1 MFYVYLV
8 ISAALVPILDNFF
21 PILRQSYS
29 VWLVPVLFIG
39 FFAALIILH
48 LLAFV
53 ITILLIR
60 EDSPPDR
67 FSRSFRTFVRFTLP
81 MAFKLARVHIHMTG
95 EENIPENTRCLF
107 VANHLHEFD
116 PAVMVAMLPD
126 AELGFI
132 GKKEIRQLYP
142 PIARAM
148 NKLHCLF
155 IDRENNREAVKT
167 ILAAAQLLKND
178 TVSVG
183 LFPEGYC
190 SKDGELQP
198 MRSGSFKI
206 AYRAQVPVV
215 VCTLVGTEKIVK
227 NMFRRRTD
235 VYFDILECVPY
246 EWFADQPT
254 NALGDRVYAEMKEN
268 IARRRAGQEKK

>member
-1 MFYVYLV
+1 MIYVYLV
-8 ISAALVPILDNFF
+8 ISAALIPILNNFF
-21 PILRQSYS
+21 PILRQPNSI
-29 VWLVPVLFIG
+29 WLVPVLFIG
-39 FFAALIILH
+39 FFVVLVILH
-48 LLAFV
+48 LLLLV
-53 ITILLIR
+53 ISILLIR
-60 EDSPPDR
+60 ENSPPER
-67 FSRSFRTFVRFTLP
+67 GSRYFRTLVNLTLP
-81 MAFKLARVHIHMTG
+81 MVFKLARVHIHMTG
-95 EENIPENTRCLF
+95 EEKIPENGRCLF
-107 VANHLHEFD
+107 VSNHLHEFD
-116 PAVMVAMLPD
+116 PAVMIAMLPD

-142 PIARAM
+142 PVAKAM
-148 NKLHCLF
+148 DKLHCLL
-155 IDRENNREAVKT
+155 IDRENNREAAKT
-167 ILAAAQLLKND
+167 IIAAAQLLKND

-206 AYRAQVPVV
+206 AYRSQVPVV
-215 VCTLVGTEKIVK
+215 VCTLVNSEKIVK

-268 IARRRAGQEKK
+268 IARRRAEQEKK